1 MSTQHMECTSLNV
14 SECYPIVNA
23 MFHLKMSD
31 FFSQQLYLQ
40 AADSLSKIRV
50 YYKATLD
57 NVMGKE
63 GPRVSTGGP
72 QRDRSQEWRQ
82 SLFRQGHVVS
92 YS

>member
-1 MSTQHMECTSLNV
+1 MECTSLNV

-63 GPRVSTGGP
+63 DPRVSTGGP